1 MCRTDGSAYGVPA
14 CAVLICRA
22 TRPSEEDLD
31 QRFDAE
37 AMRDFARTVLHRA
50 GLPAEPAAA
59 VATGLVEAD
68 LYGHVTHG
76 LALLADYVG
85 ALEDGTMAKD
95 GRPEVIADAGAAATW
110 DARRLPGVWTTMLAV
125 EDAVARAGRLGIG
138 AIAIRRSH
146 HIACLAAFL
155 EAPARAGNVV
165 LIFSSDPAVA
175 HVAPYGGL
183 DPLLTPD
190 PVAAG
195 IPATPDPILVD
206 VSMSITTAGMAGRL
220 RATGGRFSERW
231 LMDRDGNPTDDP
243 WALKN
248 GGSILPIG
256 GLDHGHKGYGLGL
269 LVEAL
274 TQGLAGYGRAD
285 EETGWGAGVLVL
297 AFAPSRFAGTD
308 AFLRQTTWL
317 ADAARS
323 NRPRDPGKP
332 VRLPG
337 QLALE
342 KKRRAAREGVPLA
355 PVITEALRRLAD
367 RHGIPAPI
375 PKG

>member
-1 MCRTDGSAYGVPA
+1 M
-14 CAVLICRA
+14 
-22 TRPSEEDLD
+22 D
-31 QRFDAE
+31 QRFDPE
-37 AMRDFARTVLHRA
+37 AMRGFAGAVLRKA
-50 GLPAEPAAA
+50 GLPDEPADA

-76 LALLADYVG
+76 LALLADYAA
-85 ALEDGTMAKD
+85 ALEDGTMTAE

-110 DARRLPGVWTTMLAV
+110 DARRLPGVWTTMLAID
-125 EDAVARAGRLGIG
+125 DAVARATRLGIG
-138 AIAIRRSH
+138 AVAIRRSH

-155 EAPARAGNVV
+155 EAPARAGHLV
-165 LIFSSDPAVA
+165 LVFSSDPAVA

-195 IPATPDPILVD
+195 IPAAPDPILVD

-220 RATGGRFSERW
+220 RTTGGRFPGQW
-231 LMDRDGNPTDDP
+231 LMDRDGNLTDDP
-243 WALKN
+243 WAVKN
-248 GGSILPIG
+248 GGTILPIG
-256 GLDHGHKGYGLGL
+256 GLDHGHKGFGLGL

-285 EETGWGAGVLVL
+285 GETGWGAGVLVL
-297 AFAPSRFAGTD
+297 AFAPARFAGAD

-317 ADAARS
+317 TDAARG
-323 NRPRDPGKP
+323 NRPRDPDKP

-337 QLALE
+337 QLALAR
-342 KKRRAAREGVPLA
+342 KREAAREGVPLA
-355 PVITEALRRLAD
+355 PVVTDSLARLAE
-367 RHGIPAPI
+367 RHGLRLPE
-375 PKG
+375 PKD

>member
-1 MCRTDGSAYGVPA
+1 M
-14 CAVLICRA
+14 
-22 TRPSEEDLD
+22 D
-31 QRFDAE
+31 QRFDA
-37 AMRDFARTVLHRA
+37 ARLRAFAGDVLRRA
-50 GLPAEPAAA
+50 GIPDEPAEA
-59 VATGLVEAD
+59 VARGLVDGD

-76 LALLADYVG
+76 LALLAEYV
-85 ALEDGTMAKD
+85 AAAENGTMTRD
-95 GRPEVIADAGAAATW
+95 GHPEVVADSGATATW

-125 EDAVARAGRLGIG
+125 DDAVARAARHGIG

-146 HIACLAAFL
+146 HIACLAAYL
-155 EAPARAGNVV
+155 EAPARAGNLV
-165 LIFSSDPAVA
+165 LVFSSDPAVA
-175 HVAPYGGL
+175 HVAAYGGL
-183 DPLLTPD
+183 DPIVTPD

-220 RATGGRFSERW
+220 RATGGRFPEKW
-231 LMDRDGNPTDDP
+231 LLDREGMPTDDP

-256 GLDHGHKGYGLGL
+256 GLDHGHKGFGLAL

-285 EETGWGAGVLVL
+285 GETGWGAGVLVL
-297 AFAPSRFAGTD
+297 AFAPSRFAGED

-317 ADAARS
+317 ADAARNS
-323 NRPRDPGKP
+323 RPADPARP

-337 QLALE
+337 QLALAR
-342 KKRRAAREGVPLA
+342 KREAERNGVPLA
-355 PVITEALRRLAD
+355 PVITEALARLAETY
-367 RHGIPAPI
+367 GVALPP
-375 PKG
+375 PVG